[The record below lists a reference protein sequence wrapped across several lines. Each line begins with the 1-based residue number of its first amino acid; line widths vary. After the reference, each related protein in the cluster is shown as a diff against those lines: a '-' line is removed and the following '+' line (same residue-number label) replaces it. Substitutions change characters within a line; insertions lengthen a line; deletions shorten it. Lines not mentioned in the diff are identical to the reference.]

1 MRDDRAMGEEDFAVL
16 EDVAYELFGDAVDP
30 RELSDV
36 ISKMG
41 DASEMHVNRDL
52 NAPLTLKEK
61 RKRKTQAQ
69 IGLASNIV
77 GMGAGGAAVVAAAR
91 NPALKNQV
99 TSRFSGFHN
108 EGEGGPV
115 TSRVGRY
122 IKTPAGRARLYRAG
136 AAGALALQVGNTAG
150 DVVSNIVLQ
159 REAKKKLPTDISYR
173 RKKIKKSMDEIVN
186 ARRQGLITTEKA
198 IEMASEV
205 VEKVNAAMG
214 PMAANFEKEAE
225 KIVPFTSHAAKTEGL
240 KQPKKSMA
248 LRPAMPKMK
257 PKAFKAP
264 NSPDDIKTS
273 FGKSE
278 SPELVWEG
286 EISKMDTDKRQVF
299 GFCTVT
305 HVNGEPVVDLQGDYV
320 PLEEIEKA
328 AYSYVVDSRKGGDM
342 HERDG
347 EQPLH
352 TSDMIESVIITPEK
366 LKQWGLAEDAMP
378 YGWWVGFKVNDDA
391 QWEKVRKNE
400 RTGFSIHG
408 SGKRV
413 EKVL

>member
-1 MRDDRAMGEEDFAVL
+1 
-16 EDVAYELFGDAVDP
+16 
-30 RELSDV
+30 
-36 ISKMG
+36 
-41 DASEMHVNRDL
+41 
-52 NAPLTLKEK
+52 
-61 RKRKTQAQ
+61 
-69 IGLASNIV
+69 
-77 GMGAGGAAVVAAAR
+77 
-91 NPALKNQV
+91 
-99 TSRFSGFHN
+99 
-108 EGEGGPV
+108 
-115 TSRVGRY
+115 
-122 IKTPAGRARLYRAG
+122 
-136 AAGALALQVGNTAG
+136 VGNTAG